1 MTLSRKFIGRSS
13 VALGA
18 CLLFVAALASP
29 ATAAPNVAEPVADVD
44 VHEQARKLAD
54 LSHAYDSNQA
64 GGGNT
69 VNGGFATSP
78 VASFRWSYRGVTIV
92 VPAGC
97 FLNMSVRGSGLRVT
111 GSTTA
116 VECYGLAAVVPGM
129 FCNWSGVYRF
139 KDVNGR
145 QYAQETTSVRSG
157 CGQAVFNIPSVKK
170 HTLRPGSM
178 CVDFR
183 NNGEVRGRTCMAI
196 YR

>member
-1 MTLSRKFIGRSS
+1 MKLSRKYIARSMGF
-13 VALGA
+13 GA
-18 CLLFVAALASP
+18 CLLLLGSLVAP
-29 ATAAPNVAEPVADVD
+29 ATAAPLAEVPAAHVDVAEQGQEFAAL
-44 VHEQARKLAD
+44 Q
-54 LSHAYDSNQA
+54 HAYGTAKDE
-64 GGGNT
+64 GGNSI
-69 VNGGFATSP
+69 NGGFATSP

-97 FLNMSVRGSGLRVT
+97 FLNMAVRGSGLSVT

-116 VECYGLAAVVPGM
+116 VECYGPAAIIPGM

-157 CGQAVFNIPSVKK
+157 CGQAVFKIPSVKK

-183 NNGEVRGRTCMAI
+183 NNGEARGRTCMAI

>member
-1 MTLSRKFIGRSS
+1 MFRILTARTSAAFG
-13 VALGA
+13 G
-18 CLLFVAALASP
+18 CLLFIATLASP
-29 ATAAPNVAEPVADVD
+29 ATAAPNPEPAAGADVQ
-44 VHEQARKLAD
+44 EQARELAA
-54 LSHAYDSNQA
+54 LERAYNANQA
-64 GGGNT
+64 GKGNSI
-69 VNGGFATSP
+69 NAGFASSP

-116 VECYGLAAVVPGM
+116 VECYGLAAVVPSM
-129 FCNWSGVYRF
+129 FCNWRGVYRF

-145 QYAQETTSVRSG
+145 QYAQETTSVRAG
-157 CGQAVFNIPSVKK
+157 CGQAVFHIPSVKK

-178 CVDFR
+178 CVDFK
-183 NNGEVRGRTCMAI
+183 NNGDVRGRTCMAI